1 MINTHNNTSP
11 IDIGILE
18 VSSQNRAVLS
28 FFIDSVGADIFKEV
42 DIDQASAFI
51 IDFDFPGAKES
62 WQELQATNKPAII
75 LSIKEVDMPGSIWV
89 QKPLTA
95 KTLTSAG
102 QKLKALISNNAT
114 NQPVEEAIAL
124 ETLSAPQPVDSLDIE
139 KVSEPARTVLETPSD
154 LLPTLENE
162 LTDTDGTNTS
172 NKITATDDL
181 DSLLYDLHTEP
192 QSNDELQIDTNANES
207 KEAVALETPSD
218 LLPTLEN
225 ELTDTDGT
233 NTSNKITA
241 TDDLDSL
248 LYDLHTE
255 PQSNDELAVDANA
268 NDSNDAL
275 VASGFMPELIT
286 ESAPAIQAETTRGVT
301 KLATPSTDLTDTLTL
316 EKREKSTPLMT
327 DVADPEVSELDS
339 LLSDLKSEHQTD
351 NEIPNIEIDTIK
363 SPVSNEELST
373 PPHNNSFEQPE
384 ITIENHKNQN
394 ELSQAKEKIESEL
407 YTEPHVVESFPQDT
421 QANEQTTAID
431 DTNITNDFDSN
442 IPSTT
447 DLETEVIEETVESYA
462 EATDVDLEAMLD
474 ELQQEMGN
482 TAGGTPN
489 INSESTD
496 GSTQKTYQGTQA
508 QERWALL
515 CGDKKLVRSASDIK
529 KSAFTLEEH
538 FLSSLL
544 NTLKEG
550 KETKQIKRIKYDDLL
565 IFIDYETDTVYS
577 DLSIHSD
584 EYAQICFEPIKAES
598 IKIHALDNS
607 EVRML
612 QKTIINEPHNVY
624 STEAFIWTTSL
635 LTSRGRLVKNTSTSK
650 AIGLKSW
657 PNLTRVESFP
667 HMMNI
672 AAVFSKNPGN
682 LMDVSKWLNIP
693 QCYVFAFYNAAFFL
707 NMIDLDSN
715 VGSKNKSRRLPF
727 NFGSKKKSENSGMF
741 SRLLNKIKG

>member
-28 FFIDSVGADIFKEV
+28 FFIDSVGADFFKEV

-102 QKLKALISNNAT
+102 QKLKALISNNAI

-124 ETLSAPQPVDSLDIE
+124 ETLSAPQPLDSLDIE
-139 KVSEPARTVLETPSD
+139 KIGEPART
-154 LLPTLENE
+154 
-162 LTDTDGTNTS
+162 
-172 NKITATDDL
+172 
-181 DSLLYDLHTEP
+181 
-192 QSNDELQIDTNANES
+192 
-207 KEAVALETPSD
+207 ALETPSD

-255 PQSNDELAVDANA
+255 PQSKDEFAIDANA
-268 NDSNDAL
+268 NDRNEILA
-275 VASGFMPELIT
+275 ASSFMPELIT
-286 ESAPAIQAETTRGVT
+286 ESVPTIQAETTRSVT
-301 KLATPSTDLTDTLTL
+301 KLTTPSTDLADTLTL
-316 EKREKSTPLMT
+316 EKREESTPLMT

-373 PPHNNSFEQPE
+373 PPHNNSVEQPE